1 MAWTPKAI
9 VACAAAALIALSG
22 APAAHA
28 QSGNDSSDQT
38 LEIAPRIAPPMD
50 AAPDTAPAAPPAD
63 SRRDDTNAATAPADN
78 ANDAATDAA
87 SVNQNRP
94 YLGMTVQ
101 AIYAKDQ
108 PGQIIAGLEIISVD
122 PGGPAARAGLH
133 GRTKMTSLG
142 ESGATA
148 SALLPPLDI
157 VMIPL
162 LKRAGSLGRGGDL
175 IVAIDGRRVN
185 DNLDLQTALATL
197 KPGDTIYLTVMRT
210 MPDRSLRTLTLPL
223 KLGAAADAMAT
234 AANGAQSSGAPAEPA
249 NR

>member
-1 MAWTPKAI
+1 MPKAI
-9 VACAAAALIALSG
+9 AAIVAAALIALSG
-22 APAAHA
+22 ALAAHA

-38 LEIAPRIAPPMD
+38 LEIAPRMAPPMD
-50 AAPDTAPAAPPAD
+50 AEPTAPPAD
-63 SRRDDTNAATAPADN
+63 NQQDDTNAATAPPDN
-78 ANDAATDAA
+78 ANDSAATA
-87 SVNQNRP
+87 SANQNRP

-101 AIYAKDQ
+101 AIYAKGQ
-108 PGQIIAGLEIISVD
+108 SGQIVAGLEIVSVD
-122 PGGPAARAGLH
+122 PGGPAARAGFH

-157 VMIPL
+157 VMMPL

-223 KLGAAADAMAT
+223 KLGDAADAMAT

-249 NR
+249 SR